1 MRCVLSAPPL
11 QISFKSRPFSNKAYS
26 NSAELKLGLH
36 FGDLRWAAR
45 ERACGPA
52 RACSPLRGSPLR
64 PRARSGFLAAPASA
78 RDLDAGSPRIARAK
92 PAHGG
97 FSAELNWEISLP
109 IARAIFIPTKVAQL
123 LAGRSHHSPPSRPF
137 YRRIDCSY
145 GTGSLRFSL
154 PSRH

>member
-36 FGDLRWAAR
+36 FGDLR
-45 ERACGPA
+45 ACGPA
-52 RACSPLRGSPLR
+52 R
-64 PRARSGFLAAPASA
+64 AAPASA
-78 RDLDAGSPRIARAK
+78 RDLESRDGAVVLWPLGCATSSYSTVWACGHSREPAHSPCKARAK

-109 IARAIFIPTKVAQL
+109 IARAIFIPTKVA
-123 LAGRSHHSPPSRPF
+123 S
-137 YRRIDCSY
+137 
-145 GTGSLRFSL
+145 TV
-154 PSRH
+154 

>member
-36 FGDLRWAAR
+36 FGDLR
-45 ERACGPA
+45 ACGPA
-52 RACSPLRGSPLR
+52 R
-64 PRARSGFLAAPASA
+64 AAPASA